1 MRYTEIN
8 SGKHPENTFPG
19 SIQTREI
26 ENEVE
31 RMRKRKWRILSLLL
45 VAVMTLGILFGCS
58 KDGGEK
64 GSGGKGGKKDTIIIA
79 TMAEPP
85 TLSPTEQN
93 AIASSY
99 MNALTFSQLTR
110 MNEDMEMEGALAE
123 SFENTSET

>member
-64 GSGGKGGKKDTIIIA
+64 GSGGKA
-79 TMAEPP
+79 TPVSAGN
-85 TLSPTEQN
+85 QK
-93 AIASSY
+93 
-99 MNALTFSQLTR
+99 QLISNKPR
-110 MNEDMEMEGALAE
+110 ERAA
-123 SFENTSET
+123 